1 MVCGLGIR
9 LKTLFS
15 THMHRNIWFFVFFF
29 LFIINY
35 FAQHLGYSNAF
46 TRNYLDDILA
56 MPIILFIA
64 RFCLRIIYQNPKLLL
79 DNTLIILGFLFISV
93 AFEWILPIYIS
104 KLTADI
110 WDVFCYLIGTIGF
123 WFFFSKN

>member
-1 MVCGLGIR
+1 
-9 LKTLFS
+9 
-15 THMHRNIWFFVFFF
+15 
-29 LFIINY
+29 
-35 FAQHLGYSNAF
+35 
-46 TRNYLDDILA
+46 